1 MYLQN
6 VCRFH
11 WILLDIQVDKSKVE
25 VLDPLDR
32 ELEQFSAMQDMI
44 QRWILLYGLFLWF
57 HEIWLTHSLILIL
70 FVGQCLGNFPDSS
83 AGNI

>member
-1 MYLQN
+1 MTIYYFLSTSGEGLTLLYTLVPYSMLCDIDEFYLQN

-32 ELEQFSAMQDMI
+32 DIEQFRPMQDMI
-44 QRWILLYGLFLWF
+44 QR
-57 HEIWLTHSLILIL
+57 
-70 FVGQCLGNFPDSS
+70 
-83 AGNI
+83 

>member
-1 MYLQN
+1 MTIYYFLSTSGEGLTLLYTLVPYSMLCEIDEFYLQN

-32 ELEQFSAMQDMI
+32 DIEQFSSMQDMI
-44 QRWILLYGLFLWF
+44 QR
-57 HEIWLTHSLILIL
+57 
-70 FVGQCLGNFPDSS
+70 
-83 AGNI
+83 

>member
-32 ELEQFSAMQDMI
+32 DIEQFSGMQDMI
-44 QRWILLYGLFLWF
+44 QRWILL
-57 HEIWLTHSLILIL
+57 
-70 FVGQCLGNFPDSS
+70 
-83 AGNI
+83 